1 LVILCPSI
9 PSALKVGK
17 GSESMN
23 PTEISLYKSLIGDIR
38 SPKIMLPRF
47 MDVLRTCLLIA
58 VSSGAQTKESGRL
71 GLLMSFGL
79 A

>member
-1 LVILCPSI
+1 
-9 PSALKVGK
+9 
-17 GSESMN
+17 
-23 PTEISLYKSLIGDIR
+23 
-38 SPKIMLPRF
+38 MLPRF